1 MAQRS
6 CEFSIPTPGGSA
18 IVRLASRSAGSR
30 VDLARRS
37 PFGRGFVT
45 SAVATPPPTR
55 RLAFREMTLADIDD
69 LALLLGDPDVLWV
82 YPHPYTRDEAR
93 GWIEWNVGLYREL
106 GFGLW
111 YLTLRDTGEFVGECG
126 LTPQQVEGAT
136 EIEVGYHVRPKFW
149 GLGFATEA
157 ARACRSF
164 AREVAGLHR
173 LVALIDPRNVASQR
187 VAAKIGLAFEREA
200 SVPGKVLRVYSSDL

>member
-1 MAQRS
+1 
-6 CEFSIPTPGGSA
+6 
-18 IVRLASRSAGSR
+18 
-30 VDLARRS
+30 
-37 PFGRGFVT
+37 
-45 SAVATPPPTR
+45 
-55 RLAFREMTLADIDD
+55 MTLADIDD

-126 LTPQQVEGAT
+126 LTPQRVEGAT

-173 LVALIDPRNVASQR
+173 LVALIDPGNVASQR